1 MMKKRTIFLSLLLT
15 VNLLL
20 FCGCE
25 REQEVTSLRIV
36 DGAATGQL
44 VLAGERESDVYTL
57 DMKDI
62 KVFLDGRK
70 ADASALEDGMMAE
83 IVHSGWIQTTY
94 PGQFSDVYEVRV
106 YSLGSEKNPGGSY
119 YDVCGLYLQVL
130 EDLWNADPGLNS
142 EIQYIS
148 VDLTDAPGNLTDG
161 EKAAI
166 AWIFGGKHGV
176 QALTLSSEEL
186 KEQGYFTEIVYTG
199 TGLPMSSDD
208 NRPKAY
214 LWEDGEL
221 FTIIDNM
228 GQDAVSY
235 SLPVVK
241 FNAWKWRTPLGAYWF
256 SNCSAVWPQMGT
268 WGTYNIEYEMIS

>member
-1 MMKKRTIFLSLLLT
+1 MKKIMILLLLC
-15 VNLLL
+15 VGFL

-25 REQEVTSLRIV
+25 KEQEISYLRIV
-36 DGAATGQL
+36 DGAETGQL
-44 VLAGERESDVYTL
+44 VLAGERASDVYTL

-62 KVFLDGRK
+62 KVFLDGK
-70 ADASALEDGMMAE
+70 KSDASVLEDGMMAE
-83 IVHSGWIQTTY
+83 ILHNGWIQTTY
-94 PGQFSDVYEVRV
+94 PGTFSDVYEVRV

-119 YDVCGLYLQVL
+119 YDLCGLYLEVL
-130 EDLWNADPGLNS
+130 EDLWNKDAGLNE

-176 QALTLSSEEL
+176 QALTLTSEEL
-186 KEQGYFTEIVYTG
+186 KEQGYYTEIVYTG

-214 LWEDGEL
+214 MWEDGVL

-228 GQDAVSY
+228 GQDAATY
-235 SLPVVK
+235 SLPVIK
-241 FNAWKWRTPLGAYWF
+241 FDAWKWRTPLGAYFF
-256 SNCSAVWPQMGT
+256 SDCSAVWPQMGT
-268 WGTYNIEYEMIS
+268 WSDYNIEHEMIS

>member
-1 MMKKRTIFLSLLLT
+1 MMKKRTILLSLLLA
-15 VNLLL
+15 VSLLL

-36 DGAATGQL
+36 DGAATDQL

-62 KVFLDGRK
+62 KVFLDGKK
-70 ADASALEDGMMAE
+70 ADVSALEDGMMAE

-214 LWEDGEL
+214 LWEDGVL
-221 FTIIDNM
+221 FTIIDNNES
-228 GQDAVSY
+228 GPF
-235 SLPVVK
+235 LP
-241 FNAWKWRTPLGAYWF
+241 
-256 SNCSAVWPQMGT
+256 
-268 WGTYNIEYEMIS
+268 

>member
-1 MMKKRTIFLSLLLT
+1 MKKRTILLSLLLA
-15 VNLLL
+15 VSLLL

-62 KVFLDGRK
+62 KVFLDGKK

>member
-1 MMKKRTIFLSLLLT
+1 MKKRNIILSLFAILS
-15 VNLLL
+15 LLL

-25 REQEVTSLRIV
+25 REKEVTSLRIV
-36 DGAATGQL
+36 DGAETGQL

-62 KVFLDGRK
+62 KVFPDGKK

-106 YSLGSEKNPGGSY
+106 YSIGSEKNPGGSY

-176 QALTLSSEEL
+176 QALTLSSQEL
-186 KEQGYFTEIVYTG
+186 QEQGYFTEIVYTG
-199 TGLPMSSDD
+199 TGLPMSTDD

-214 LWEDGEL
+214 LWEDGVL

-235 SLPVVK
+235 SLPVIK

-256 SNCSAVWPQMGT
+256 SNCSAVWPQMGV
-268 WGTYNIEYEMIS
+268 WSSYNIEHEMIS

>member
-1 MMKKRTIFLSLLLT
+1 MKKIMILLLLC
-15 VNLLL
+15 VGFL

-25 REQEVTSLRIV
+25 KEQEISYLRIV
-36 DGAATGQL
+36 DGAETGQL
-44 VLAGERESDVYTL
+44 VLAGERASDVYTL

-62 KVFLDGRK
+62 RVFLDGK
-70 ADASALEDGMMAE
+70 KSDASVLEDGMMAE
-83 IVHSGWIQTTY
+83 ILHNGWIQTTY
-94 PGQFSDVYEVRV
+94 PGTFSDVYEVRV

-119 YDVCGLYLQVL
+119 YDLCGLYLQVL
-130 EDLWNADPGLNS
+130 EDLWNKDAGLNE

-148 VDLTDAPGNLTDG
+148 VDLTDAPGNLTNG

-176 QALTLSSEEL
+176 QALTLTSEEL
-186 KEQGYFTEIVYTG
+186 KEQGYYTEIVYTG

-214 LWEDGEL
+214 MWEDGIL

-228 GQDAVSY
+228 GQDAATY

-241 FNAWKWRTPLGAYWF
+241 FDAWKWRTPLGAYFF
-256 SNCSAVWPQMGT
+256 SDCSAVWPQMGT
-268 WGTYNIEYEMIS
+268 WSDYNIEHEMIS

>member
-1 MMKKRTIFLSLLLT
+1 MKKIMILLLLC
-15 VNLLL
+15 VGFL

-25 REQEVTSLRIV
+25 KEQEISYLRIV
-36 DGAATGQL
+36 DGAETGQL
-44 VLAGERESDVYTL
+44 VLAGERASDVYTL

-62 KVFLDGRK
+62 KVFLDGK
-70 ADASALEDGMMAE
+70 KSDASVLEDGMMAE
-83 IVHSGWIQTTY
+83 ILHNGWIQTTY
-94 PGQFSDVYEVRV
+94 PGTFSDVYEVRV

-119 YDVCGLYLQVL
+119 YDLCGLYLQVL
-130 EDLWNADPGLNS
+130 EDLWNKDAGLNE

-176 QALTLSSEEL
+176 QALTLTSEEL
-186 KEQGYFTEIVYTG
+186 KEQGYYTEIVYTG

-214 LWEDGEL
+214 MWEDGVL

-228 GQDAVSY
+228 GQDAATY
-235 SLPVVK
+235 SLPVIK
-241 FNAWKWRTPLGAYWF
+241 FDAWKWRTPLGAYFF

-268 WGTYNIEYEMIS
+268 WSDYNIEHEMIS

>member
-1 MMKKRTIFLSLLLT
+1 MKKRTIFLSLLL
-15 VNLLL
+15 VVSLLL

-62 KVFLDGRK
+62 KVFLDGKK

-94 PGQFSDVYEVRV
+94 PGQFGDVYEVRV

-142 EIQYIS
+142 EIKYIS

-176 QALTLSSEEL
+176 QALTLNSEEL

-214 LWEDGEL
+214 LWEDGVL

-235 SLPVVK
+235 SLPVIK

-268 WGTYNIEYEMIS
+268 WSSYNIEHEMIS

>member
-1 MMKKRTIFLSLLLT
+1 MKKRNIILSLFAILS
-15 VNLLL
+15 LLL

-36 DGAATGQL
+36 DGAETGQL

-62 KVFLDGRK
+62 KVFLDGKK

-176 QALTLSSEEL
+176 QALTLNSEEL

-208 NRPKAY
+208 NKPKAY
-214 LWEDGEL
+214 LWEDGVL

-235 SLPVVK
+235 SLPVIK

-256 SNCSAVWPQMGT
+256 SNCSAVWPQMGV
-268 WGTYNIEYEMIS
+268 WSSYNIEYEMIS

>member
-1 MMKKRTIFLSLLLT
+1 MKKIMTLLLLC
-15 VNLLL
+15 VGFL

-25 REQEVTSLRIV
+25 KEQEISYLRIV
-36 DGAATGQL
+36 DGAETGHL
-44 VLAGERESDVYTL
+44 VLAGERASDVYTL

-62 KVFLDGRK
+62 RVFLDGK
-70 ADASALEDGMMAE
+70 KSDASVLEDGMMAE
-83 IVHSGWIQTTY
+83 ILHNGWIQTTY
-94 PGQFSDVYEVRV
+94 PGTFSDVYEVRV

-119 YDVCGLYLQVL
+119 YDLCGLYLQVL
-130 EDLWNADPGLNS
+130 EDLWNKDAGLNE

-148 VDLTDAPGNLTDG
+148 VDLTDAPGNLTNG

-176 QALTLSSEEL
+176 QALTLTSEEL
-186 KEQGYFTEIVYTG
+186 KEQGYYTEIVYTG

-214 LWEDGEL
+214 MWEDGVL

-228 GQDAVSY
+228 GQDAATY
-235 SLPVVK
+235 SLPVIK
-241 FNAWKWRTPLGAYWF
+241 FDAWKWRTPLGAYFF

-268 WGTYNIEYEMIS
+268 WSDYNIEHEMIS

>member
-1 MMKKRTIFLSLLLT
+1 MKKRNIILSLLAILS
-15 VNLLL
+15 LLL

-36 DGAATGQL
+36 DGAETGQL

-62 KVFLDGRK
+62 KVFLDGKK

-176 QALTLSSEEL
+176 QALTLNSEEL

-214 LWEDGEL
+214 LWEDGVL

-235 SLPVVK
+235 SLPVIK

-256 SNCSAVWPQMGT
+256 SDCSAVWPQMGV
-268 WGTYNIEYEMIS
+268 WSSYNVEHEMIS

>member
-1 MMKKRTIFLSLLLT
+1 MKKIMTLLLLC
-15 VNLLL
+15 VGFL

-25 REQEVTSLRIV
+25 KEQEISYLRIV
-36 DGAATGQL
+36 DGAETGQL
-44 VLAGERESDVYTL
+44 VLAGERASDVYTL

-62 KVFLDGRK
+62 KVFLDGK
-70 ADASALEDGMMAE
+70 KSDATVLEDGMMAE
-83 IVHSGWIQTTY
+83 ILHNGWIQTTY
-94 PGQFSDVYEVRV
+94 PGTFSDVYEVRV

-119 YDVCGLYLQVL
+119 YDLCGLYLEVL
-130 EDLWNADPGLNS
+130 EDLWNKDAGLNE

-176 QALTLSSEEL
+176 QALTLTSEEL
-186 KEQGYFTEIVYTG
+186 KEQGYYTEIVYTG

-214 LWEDGEL
+214 MWEDGVL

-228 GQDAVSY
+228 GQDAATY
-235 SLPVVK
+235 SLPVIK
-241 FNAWKWRTPLGAYWF
+241 FDAWKWRTPLGAYFF

-268 WGTYNIEYEMIS
+268 WSDYNIEHEMIS

>member
-1 MMKKRTIFLSLLLT
+1 MKKRTIFLSLLL
-15 VNLLL
+15 VVSLLL

-62 KVFLDGRK
+62 KVFLDGKK

-176 QALTLSSEEL
+176 QALTLSSQEL
-186 KEQGYFTEIVYTG
+186 QEQGYFTEIVYTG
-199 TGLPMSSDD
+199 TGLPISSDD

-214 LWEDGEL
+214 LWEDGVL

-235 SLPVVK
+235 SLPVIK

-268 WGTYNIEYEMIS
+268 WSSYNIEYEMIS

>member
-1 MMKKRTIFLSLLLT
+1 MKKIMILLLLC
-15 VNLLL
+15 VGFL

-25 REQEVTSLRIV
+25 KEQEISYLRIV
-36 DGAATGQL
+36 DGVETGQL
-44 VLAGERESDVYTL
+44 VLAGERASDVYTL

-62 KVFLDGRK
+62 KVFLDGK
-70 ADASALEDGMMAE
+70 KSDASVLEDGMMAE
-83 IVHSGWIQTTY
+83 ILHNGWIQTTY
-94 PGQFSDVYEVRV
+94 PGTFSDVYEVRV

-119 YDVCGLYLQVL
+119 YDLCGLYLEVL
-130 EDLWNADPGLNS
+130 EDLWNKDAGLNE

-176 QALTLSSEEL
+176 QALTLTSEEL
-186 KEQGYFTEIVYTG
+186 KEQGYYTEIVYTG

-214 LWEDGEL
+214 MWEDGVL

-228 GQDAVSY
+228 GQDAATY
-235 SLPVVK
+235 SLPVIK
-241 FNAWKWRTPLGAYWF
+241 FDAWKWRTPLGAYFF

-268 WGTYNIEYEMIS
+268 WSDYNIEHEMIS

>member
-1 MMKKRTIFLSLLLT
+1 MKKRTIFLSLLLT

-62 KVFLDGRK
+62 KVFLDGKK

-176 QALTLSSEEL
+176 QALTLNSEEL

>member
-1 MMKKRTIFLSLLLT
+1 MKKIMILLLLC
-15 VNLLL
+15 VGFL

-25 REQEVTSLRIV
+25 KEQEISYLRIV
-36 DGAATGQL
+36 DGAETGHL
-44 VLAGERESDVYTL
+44 VLAGERASDVYTL

-62 KVFLDGRK
+62 KVFLDGK
-70 ADASALEDGMMAE
+70 KSDASVLEDGMMAE
-83 IVHSGWIQTTY
+83 ILHNGWIQTTY
-94 PGQFSDVYEVRV
+94 PGTFSDVYEVRV

-119 YDVCGLYLQVL
+119 YDLCGLYLEVL
-130 EDLWNADPGLNS
+130 EDLWNKDAGLNE

-148 VDLTDAPGNLTDG
+148 VDLTDAPGNLTNG

-176 QALTLSSEEL
+176 QALTLTSEEL
-186 KEQGYFTEIVYTG
+186 KEQGYYTEIVYTG

-214 LWEDGEL
+214 MWEDGVL

-228 GQDAVSY
+228 GQDAATY
-235 SLPVVK
+235 SLPVIK
-241 FNAWKWRTPLGAYWF
+241 FDAWKWRTPLGAYFF

-268 WGTYNIEYEMIS
+268 WSDYNIEHEMIS

>member
-1 MMKKRTIFLSLLLT
+1 MKKRTIFLSLLLT

-70 ADASALEDGMMAE
+70 ADVSALEDGMMAE

-94 PGQFSDVYEVRV
+94 PGTFSDVYEVRV

-130 EDLWNADPGLNS
+130 EDLWNAEAGLNS

-176 QALTLSSEEL
+176 QALTLNSEEL

-199 TGLPMSSDD
+199 TGMPMSVDD
-208 NRPKAY
+208 DRPKAY
-214 LWEDGEL
+214 LWEDGVL

-241 FNAWKWRTPLGAYWF
+241 FNAWKWRTPLGAYYF
-256 SNCSAVWPQMGT
+256 HNCSVVWPQMGT
-268 WGTYNIEYEMIS
+268 WSSYNIEHEMIS

>member
-1 MMKKRTIFLSLLLT
+1 MKKRTIFLSLLLT

-25 REQEVTSLRIV
+25 QEQEVTSLRIV

-62 KVFLDGRK
+62 KVFLDGKK

-176 QALTLSSEEL
+176 QALTLSSQEL
-186 KEQGYFTEIVYTG
+186 QEQGYFTEIVYTG

-214 LWEDGEL
+214 LWEDGVL

-235 SLPVVK
+235 SLPVIK

-268 WGTYNIEYEMIS
+268 WSSYNIEYEMIS

>member
-1 MMKKRTIFLSLLLT
+1 MKKRNIILNLFAILS
-15 VNLLL
+15 LLL

-25 REQEVTSLRIV
+25 REQEITSLRIV
-36 DGAATGQL
+36 DGAETGQL

-62 KVFLDGRK
+62 KVFLDGKK

-142 EIQYIS
+142 EIKYIS

-214 LWEDGEL
+214 LWEDGVL

-235 SLPVVK
+235 SLPVIK

-268 WGTYNIEYEMIS
+268 WSSYNIEYEMIS

>member
-1 MMKKRTIFLSLLLT
+1 MKKRNIILSLFAILS
-15 VNLLL
+15 LLL

-36 DGAATGQL
+36 DGAETGQL

-62 KVFLDGRK
+62 KVFLDGKK

-119 YDVCGLYLQVL
+119 YDVCGWYLQVL

-214 LWEDGEL
+214 LWEDGVL

-235 SLPVVK
+235 SLPVIK

-256 SNCSAVWPQMGT
+256 SNCSAVWPQMGV
-268 WGTYNIEYEMIS
+268 WSSYNIEYEMIS

>member
-1 MMKKRTIFLSLLLT
+1 MKKRNIILSLLAILS
-15 VNLLL
+15 LLL

-36 DGAATGQL
+36 DGAETGQL

-62 KVFLDGRK
+62 KVFLDGKK

-176 QALTLSSEEL
+176 QALTLNSEEL

-214 LWEDGEL
+214 LWEDGVL

-235 SLPVVK
+235 SLPVIK

-268 WGTYNIEYEMIS
+268 WSSYNIEYELIS

>member
-1 MMKKRTIFLSLLLT
+1 MKKRNIILSLFAILS
-15 VNLLL
+15 LLL

-44 VLAGERESDVYTL
+44 VLAGERESDVYML

-62 KVFLDGRK
+62 KVFLDGKK

-214 LWEDGEL
+214 LWEDGVL

-235 SLPVVK
+235 SLPVIK

-256 SNCSAVWPQMGT
+256 SNCSAVWPQMGV
-268 WGTYNIEYEMIS
+268 WSSYNIEYEMIS

>member
-1 MMKKRTIFLSLLLT
+1 MKKIMTLLLLC
-15 VNLLL
+15 VGFL

-25 REQEVTSLRIV
+25 KEQEISYLRIV
-36 DGAATGQL
+36 DGAETGQL
-44 VLAGERESDVYTL
+44 VLAGERASDVYTL

-62 KVFLDGRK
+62 RVFLDGK
-70 ADASALEDGMMAE
+70 KSDASVLEDGMMAE
-83 IVHSGWIQTTY
+83 ILHNGWIQTTY
-94 PGQFSDVYEVRV
+94 PGTFSDVYEVRV

-119 YDVCGLYLQVL
+119 YDLCGLYLQVL
-130 EDLWNADPGLNS
+130 EDLWNKDAGLNE

-148 VDLTDAPGNLTDG
+148 VDLTDAPGNLTNG

-176 QALTLSSEEL
+176 QALTLTSEEL
-186 KEQGYFTEIVYTG
+186 KEQGYYTEIVYTG

-214 LWEDGEL
+214 MWEDGVL

-228 GQDAVSY
+228 GQDAATY
-235 SLPVVK
+235 SLPVIK
-241 FNAWKWRTPLGAYWF
+241 FDAWKWRTPLGAYFF

-268 WGTYNIEYEMIS
+268 WSDYNIEHEMIS

>member
-1 MMKKRTIFLSLLLT
+1 MKKRTIFLSLLLT

-44 VLAGERESDVYTL
+44 VLAGERASDVYML

-62 KVFLDGRK
+62 KVFLDGKK
-70 ADASALEDGMMAE
+70 ADVSALEDGMMAE

-130 EDLWNADPGLNS
+130 EDLWNAD
-142 EIQYIS
+142 
-148 VDLTDAPGNLTDG
+148 
-161 EKAAI
+161 
-166 AWIFGGKHGV
+166 
-176 QALTLSSEEL
+176 
-186 KEQGYFTEIVYTG
+186 
-199 TGLPMSSDD
+199 
-208 NRPKAY
+208 
-214 LWEDGEL
+214 
-221 FTIIDNM
+221 
-228 GQDAVSY
+228 
-235 SLPVVK
+235 
-241 FNAWKWRTPLGAYWF
+241 
-256 SNCSAVWPQMGT
+256 
-268 WGTYNIEYEMIS
+268 

>member
-1 MMKKRTIFLSLLLT
+1 MKKRNIILSLIAILS
-15 VNLLL
+15 LLL

-36 DGAATGQL
+36 DGAETGQL

-62 KVFLDGRK
+62 KVFLDGKK

-176 QALTLSSEEL
+176 QALTLSSQEL
-186 KEQGYFTEIVYTG
+186 QEQGYFTEIVYTG

-214 LWEDGEL
+214 LWEDGVL

-235 SLPVVK
+235 SLPVIK

-256 SNCSAVWPQMGT
+256 SNCSAVWPQMGV
-268 WGTYNIEYEMIS
+268 WSSYNVEHEMIS

>member
-1 MMKKRTIFLSLLLT
+1 MKKRTIFLSLLLT

-36 DGAATGQL
+36 DGAETGQL

-62 KVFLDGRK
+62 KVFLDGKK

-176 QALTLSSEEL
+176 QALTLSSQEL
-186 KEQGYFTEIVYTG
+186 QEQGYFTEIVYTG
-199 TGLPMSSDD
+199 TGLPISSDD

-214 LWEDGEL
+214 LWEDGVL

-235 SLPVVK
+235 SLPVIK

-256 SNCSAVWPQMGT
+256 SNCSAVWPQMGV
-268 WGTYNIEYEMIS
+268 WSSYNIEHEMIS

>member
-1 MMKKRTIFLSLLLT
+1 MKKRAIFLSLLLT

-62 KVFLDGRK
+62 KVFLDGKK

>member
-1 MMKKRTIFLSLLLT
+1 MKKRNIFLSLLLT

-62 KVFLDGRK
+62 KVFLDGKK

-176 QALTLSSEEL
+176 QALTLSSQEL
-186 KEQGYFTEIVYTG
+186 QEQGYFTEIVYTG

-214 LWEDGEL
+214 LWEDGVL

-235 SLPVVK
+235 SLPVIK

-268 WGTYNIEYEMIS
+268 WSSYNIEYELIS

>member
-1 MMKKRTIFLSLLLT
+1 MKKRTIFLSLLLT

-62 KVFLDGRK
+62 KVFLDGKK

-176 QALTLSSEEL
+176 QALTLSSQEL
-186 KEQGYFTEIVYTG
+186 QEQGYFTEIVYTG

-214 LWEDGEL
+214 LWEDGVL

-235 SLPVVK
+235 SLPVIK
-241 FNAWKWRTPLGAYWF
+241 FNAWKWRTPLSAYWF
-256 SNCSAVWPQMGT
+256 SNCSAVWPQMGV
-268 WGTYNIEYEMIS
+268 WSSYNIEYEMIS

>member
-1 MMKKRTIFLSLLLT
+1 MKKRTIFLSLLLT

-62 KVFLDGRK
+62 KVFLDGKK

-214 LWEDGEL
+214 LWEDGVL

-235 SLPVVK
+235 SLPVIK

-256 SNCSAVWPQMGT
+256 SNCSAVWPQMGV
-268 WGTYNIEYEMIS
+268 WSSYNIEHEMIS

>member
-1 MMKKRTIFLSLLLT
+1 MKKRNIILSLFAILS
-15 VNLLL
+15 LLL

-36 DGAATGQL
+36 DGAETGQL

-62 KVFLDGRK
+62 KVFLDGKK

-176 QALTLSSEEL
+176 QALTLNSEEL

-214 LWEDGEL
+214 LWEDGVL

-235 SLPVVK
+235 SLPVIK

-268 WGTYNIEYEMIS
+268 WSSYNIEYELIS

>member
-62 KVFLDGRK
+62 KVFLDGKK

>member
-1 MMKKRTIFLSLLLT
+1 MKKIMTLLLLC
-15 VNLLL
+15 VGFL

-25 REQEVTSLRIV
+25 KEQEISYLRIV
-36 DGAATGQL
+36 DGAETGQL
-44 VLAGERESDVYTL
+44 VLAGERASDVYTL

-62 KVFLDGRK
+62 KAFLDGK
-70 ADASALEDGMMAE
+70 KSDASVLEDGMMAE
-83 IVHSGWIQTTY
+83 ILHNGWIQTTY
-94 PGQFSDVYEVRV
+94 PGMFSDVYEVRV

-119 YDVCGLYLQVL
+119 YDLCGLYLQVL
-130 EDLWNADPGLNS
+130 EDLWNKDAGLNE

-176 QALTLSSEEL
+176 QALTLTSEEL
-186 KEQGYFTEIVYTG
+186 KEQGYYTEIVYTG

-214 LWEDGEL
+214 MWEDGVL

-228 GQDAVSY
+228 GQDAATY

-241 FNAWKWRTPLGAYWF
+241 FDAWKWRTPLGAYFF
-256 SNCSAVWPQMGT
+256 SNCSAVWPQMGS
-268 WGTYNIEYEMIS
+268 WSSYNIEHEMIS